1 MSRLY
6 FRVYLHFVAIIVVFG
21 AVVALGWLVHDLDDG
36 HRHDDGRRYDD
47 GHWDRFDADDGHQ
60 DRFEADGGHRDRFGA
75 MARLIARSLPEDEA
89 ALPDALGRIADDF
102 RVRLALYRADRVL
115 IASAGTP
122 APPPPEPGRETG
134 GWQRAAGGPVLL
146 FRLPDG
152 RWLSAHV
159 PRRPRGRWLGLLA
172 TLAVVIAVGAWPL
185 ARRITRRLER
195 LQTRVD
201 ALGAG
206 DLGARVEVEGSDEIA
221 ALARSFNRA
230 AERIESLVAVQR
242 TMLASASHELRSPLA
257 RMRMAIELYGDAP
270 RPELRERIE
279 RDVAELDGLIDEL
292 LLASR
297 LQMVQD
303 LEALV
308 PVDLLALTAEEGAR
322 VDAIVT
328 GGSMEGPAGEP
339 AGDSTGAGI
348 PSASP
353 PRSGTTGDPAGDS
366 IGAGIPSASSPK
378 SGTAGD
384 PTGDSTGAG
393 IPSASPPQSGLAGE
407 PAGDSTGERAGGA
420 IVIDGDHRLLRHLLR
435 NLFENARRHGAG
447 TEIGASV
454 ARDEAG
460 VLLRV
465 RDRGPGIPESER
477 ERIFDPFYRP
487 AAMREE
493 GSGVGLGLHL
503 VKVIAERHGAS
514 VGYRPNEPGGSC
526 FEVRFPPGTGAPQS
540 FTKSPRG

>member
-36 HRHDDGRRYDD
+36 HRHDDG
-47 GHWDRFDADDGHQ
+47 HL
-60 DRFEADGGHRDRFGA
+60 DRFEADGRHGDRFGA
-75 MARLIARSLPEDEA
+75 MARLIARSLPENEA
-89 ALPDALGRIADDF
+89 ALPAALGRIADDF

-134 GWQRAAGGPVLL
+134 GWQRAGGGPVLL

-172 TLAVVIAVGAWPL
+172 TLAVVVAVGAWPL

-279 RDVAELDGLIDEL
+279 RDVAELDTLIDEL

-297 LQMVQD
+297 LQTVRD
-303 LEALV
+303 VEAPE

-328 GGSMEGPAGEP
+328 G
-339 AGDSTGAGI
+339 DSTGGL
-348 PSASP
+348 
-353 PRSGTTGDPAGDS
+353 
-366 IGAGIPSASSPK
+366 
-378 SGTAGD
+378 AGD
-384 PTGDSTGAG
+384 PTGDSAGDPTGDSAG
-393 IPSASPPQSGLAGE
+393 DPAGD
-407 PAGDSTGERAGGA
+407 PAGDSTGVPAKGA
-420 IVIDGDHRLLRHLLR
+420 IVINGDRRLLRHLLR

-447 TEIGASV
+447 TEIGATV
-454 ARDEAG
+454 RRDESG

-465 RDRGPGIPESER
+465 CDRGPGIAESER

-503 VKVIAERHGAS
+503 VRVIAERHGAR
-514 VGYRPNEPGGSC
+514 VGYRPNTPGGSC
-526 FEVRFPPGTGAPQS
+526 FEVRFPPEAGTS
-540 FTKSPRG
+540 

>member
-47 GHWDRFDADDGHQ
+47 GHQ
-60 DRFEADGGHRDRFGA
+60 DLFEADGGHGDRFGA

-172 TLAVVIAVGAWPL
+172 TLAVVVAVGAWPL
-185 ARRITRRLER
+185 ARRITHRLER

-339 AGDSTGAGI
+339 AGDST
-348 PSASP
+348 
-353 PRSGTTGDPAGDS
+353 
-366 IGAGIPSASSPK
+366 GAGIPSASSPK

>member
-6 FRVYLHFVAIIVVFG
+6 FRVYLHFVAIIMVFG
-21 AVVALGWLVHDLDDG
+21 AVVAIGWLVHDHDDG
-36 HRHDDGRRYDD
+36 HRHDNGHRHDD
-47 GHWDRFDADDGHQ
+47 GHHDRFDAD
-60 DRFEADGGHRDRFGA
+60 GGHRGRFEA

-89 ALPDALGRIADDF
+89 ALPVALGQIADDF

-122 APPPPEPGRETG
+122 APAPPEPGRETG
-134 GWQRAAGGPVLL
+134 GWQRAAGGSVLL

-159 PRRPRGRWLGLLA
+159 PRRPRGRLLGLLA
-172 TLAVVIAVGAWPL
+172 TLAVVIAIGAWPL

-221 ALARSFNRA
+221 ALAKSFNRA

-279 RDVAELDGLIDEL
+279 RDIAELDGLIDEL

-297 LQMVQD
+297 LQTVQD
-303 LEALV
+303 LAAPE
-308 PVDLLALTAEEGAR
+308 PVDLLALAAEEGAR
-322 VDAIVT
+322 VDAAVT
-328 GGSMEGPAGEP
+328 GGSTGGPAGDP
-339 AGDSTGAGI
+339 AGDLAGDSAGDLAGDSAGGLVGVLAGGPAGDLAGGPAGDSAGGPAGDSAGGLAGDSAGGPAGDSAGDSTG
-348 PSASP
+348 
-353 PRSGTTGDPAGDS
+353 DP
-366 IGAGIPSASSPK
+366 
-378 SGTAGD
+378 
-384 PTGDSTGAG
+384 
-393 IPSASPPQSGLAGE
+393 
-407 PAGDSTGERAGGA
+407 AGGA
-420 IVIDGDHRLLRHLLR
+420 IVIDGDRRLLRHLLR

-447 TEIGASV
+447 TEIGATV
-454 ARDEAG
+454 RRDESG

-465 RDRGPGIPESER
+465 CDRGPGIPESER

-493 GSGVGLGLHL
+493 GTGVGLGLHL

-514 VGYRPNEPGGSC
+514 VGYRPNMPGGSC
-526 FEVRFPPGTGAPQS
+526 FEVRFPVDAG
-540 FTKSPRG
+540 KSARSR

>member
-47 GHWDRFDADDGHQ
+47 ERRYDDGHWDQFDADGRH
-60 DRFEADGGHRDRFGA
+60 GDRFGA

-89 ALPDALGRIADDF
+89 ALPVALGRIADDF

-115 IASAGTP
+115 IASAGAP

-172 TLAVVIAVGAWPL
+172 TLAVVIAIGAWPL
-185 ARRITRRLER
+185 ARRITHRLER

-297 LQMVQD
+297 LQTVRD
-303 LEALV
+303 VEAPE

-328 GGSMEGPAGEP
+328 GDSTEGPVE
-339 AGDSTGAGI
+339 D
-348 PSASP
+348 
-353 PRSGTTGDPAGDS
+353 
-366 IGAGIPSASSPK
+366 
-378 SGTAGD
+378 
-384 PTGDSTGAG
+384 
-393 IPSASPPQSGLAGE
+393 

-420 IVIDGDHRLLRHLLR
+420 IVIDGDRRLLRHLLR

-447 TEIGASV
+447 TEIGATV
-454 ARDEAG
+454 RRDESG

-465 RDRGPGIPESER
+465 CDRGPGIPESER

-503 VKVIAERHGAS
+503 VRVIAERHGAS
-514 VGYRPNEPGGSC
+514 VGYRPNTPRGSC
-526 FEVRFPPGTGAPQS
+526 FEVRFPPGAGRSAQS
-540 FTKSPRG
+540 R